1 MLSLSL
7 EFREILTRYVTP
19 MFKRK
24 LIAFSALLS
33 LASAVSFAQAVT
45 LDFSEA
51 RALAHERSDT
61 VKMSASERAHREHEA
76 ESYKSLHGPKV
87 TAEFRHLWGQ
97 KDVDLGNKQI
107 SLAGLGSL
115 SVPLTFSQDLYGPRL
130 IGSVELPIYTGGAI
144 SAKIAAAQAAATE
157 ALEDESA
164 TRNQLDVTLAQKYF
178 GVQLARSVE
187 NLRRSMLSQ
196 QDEEVHRAKRL
207 SETGSISRLENM
219 AVGVNRDKAARELIA
234 SETDTRIAEGEL
246 KRLLREDSLGK
257 LATPL
262 FVIAGPIGTIQ
273 QWQTKAAMGNPVLRA
288 VRAKRTQAEAGL
300 KAAKAAWAPQVYAF
314 AQGNAIKHYLS
325 MTEPDWVAG
334 VGVKITLWD
343 NKDRSESMAAAR
355 ALVNKATSGIQ
366 EAQNQ
371 IEQAVETAYL
381 RTLQTQDQYQLTLS
395 TLETARE
402 NLRLRK
408 RAFEEGLCT
417 ATELNEARTQL
428 LASEIARR
436 ISAYQFVVSWASL
449 NAVCGSSDEFIASLS
464 RKDNFVEN

>member
-1 MLSLSL
+1 
-7 EFREILTRYVTP
+7 
-19 MFKRK
+19 MFIRN
-24 LIAFSALLS
+24 LIAISALVSLTSAAS
-33 LASAVSFAQAVT
+33 LAQTVT

-51 RALAHERSDT
+51 RALAHERSDM

-87 TAEFRHLWGQ
+87 TAEFRHLWGS
-97 KDVDLGNKQI
+97 KDVDLGTKQI
-107 SLAGLGSL
+107 PLGPLGSL
-115 SVPLTFSQDLYGPRL
+115 SVPLTLSQDLYGPRL

-144 SAKIAAAQAAATE
+144 SAKIAAAQALASE
-157 ALEDESA
+157 ALEDENA
-164 TRNQLDVTLAQKYF
+164 TRFKLDVLLVQKYF

-187 NLRRSMLSQ
+187 NLRRAMLGQ
-196 QDEEVHRAKRL
+196 QDTEVHRAKRL
-207 SETGSISRLENM
+207 AEVGSISRLESM
-219 AVGVNRDKAARELIA
+219 AIGVNRDKAARELIA
-234 SETDTRIAEGEL
+234 SETDTRIAESEL
-246 KRLLREDSLGK
+246 KRLLREDSIGK

-273 QWQTKAAMGNPVLRA
+273 QWQTKAALGNPALRA

-300 KAAKAAWAPQVYAF
+300 KAARAAWAPQVYAF

-325 MTEPDWVAG
+325 ITEPDWVAG
-334 VGVKITLWD
+334 IGVKITLWD
-343 NKDRSESMAAAR
+343 NKDRSESVASAR
-355 ALVNKATSGIQ
+355 ALVNKASAGIQ

-395 TLETARE
+395 TLETAKE

-428 LASEIARR
+428 LGAEIARR
-436 ISAYQFVVSWASL
+436 VSAYQFVVSWASL
-449 NAVCGSSDEFIASLS
+449 NAVCATPDEFLTSLS